1 VLESL
6 PSTTAYRNGF
16 PVRLPQDVL
25 NLAKIVESDL
35 KLEENTTKKIEYFT
49 VFGFDVFNAGS
60 TTYRTGALV
69 GLPLNFSY
77 KSSDD
82 IDKKNIMV
90 IDRISG
96 SFFISKLTIFI
107 RITH

>member
-1 VLESL
+1 L
-6 PSTTAYRNGF
+6 PSNTAHRNGF
-16 PVRLPQDVL
+16 PVRVPQDVL
-25 NLAKIVESDL
+25 NLAKVVESDL
-35 KLEENTTKKIEYFT
+35 KLEEKTTKKIEYFT

-69 GLPLNFSY
+69 GLPLSFSY

-90 IDRISG
+90 IDRISE
-96 SFFISKLTIFI
+96 SFSFLNGKYSSESHTYY
-107 RITH
+107 